1 MKFSISVLNVH
12 LYMGLVLGLWC
23 LTPLSTI
30 FQLYCGGS
38 SLYASI
44 VNYQVTKLFIWI
56 FFTTEIS
63 GEADFVGGFLLRK
76 YQEKWFCFDIH
87 NRDIWG
93 KWFVLFFLFFLL
105 QKYIRSWFC
114 NNWREWFT
122 VLCTIYVLTEISDE
136 KDFV

>member
-63 GEADFVGGFLLRK
+63 GEADFVGVFFTTKISGEMVLFWYSQQGYLRK
-76 YQEKWFCFDIH
+76 MILFCFFCFFYYRNISGHD
-87 NRDIWG
+87 
-93 KWFVLFFLFFLL
+93 FVIIGENDL
-105 QKYIRSWFC
+105 QY
-114 NNWREWFT
+114 
-122 VLCTIYVLTEISDE
+122 YVLYMY
-136 KDFV
+136 